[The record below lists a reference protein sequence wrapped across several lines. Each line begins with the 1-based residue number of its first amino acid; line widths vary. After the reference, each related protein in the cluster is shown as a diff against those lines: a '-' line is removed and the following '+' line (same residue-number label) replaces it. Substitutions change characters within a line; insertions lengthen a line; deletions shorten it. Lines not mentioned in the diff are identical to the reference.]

1 MGWLKPGFGP
11 TPGERAPPPRTTQPV
26 DRYDNA
32 HRNDVHRR
40 RPIDEEPSA
49 NEDRL
54 PEVPIDDDLVRRRRI
69 ETAVAFLA
77 SDAGSPY
84 RDVVDAV
91 RDFGMEQVGPN
102 WFLTPSDAVKGWEG
116 TAPSNPALDLRQQI
130 MNLQLGAADGG
141 NVAAGKA
148 FELTFPPPRKEDVA
162 AMWSSY
168 AAWKSDRSNLAN
180 GVALPG
186 DWAVSETNEF
196 QQILFGRP
204 LYALQDF
211 ETIRLRINSAF
222 KVDDTSGAVRNCIPS
237 KKAFVEWCLVTH
249 HGSAGKVSSRM
260 IAHVIHSI
268 QPAHQQQIGTFR
280 DAKFQEGRVERFDS
294 TAPMITAKID
304 ALVGGVA
311 TIEVV
316 ANLFKV
322 LMTDVHVKR
331 LSRVEVMHVDGENV
345 KVHFRI
351 NGLQAYW
358 QGASGSYLF
367 FPIEHATNWTASG
380 SWVLKE
386 VGREADEKPV
396 VFAEEANTFDD
407 VDYAVAVPWLRQLIN
422 THALPLGFVARM
434 MAETLVRFQSP
445 WDLSWTRDL
454 SGVRYGTFAV

>member
-1 MGWLKPGFGP
+1 MGWLKPVFGP
-11 TPGERAPPPRTTQPV
+11 TPGERESPPQRVTQPV
-26 DRYDNA
+26 DRYNNA
-32 HRNDVHRR
+32 HRNDVHRHL
-40 RPIDEEPSA
+40 PVDEEQPA

-54 PEVPIDDDLVRRRRI
+54 PEVPIDDDLVRRKRI

-84 RDVVDAV
+84 RDVVDPV
-91 RDFGMEQVGPN
+91 RDFGMERVGPN

-116 TAPSNPALDLRQQI
+116 TAPCNPALDLRQQI
-130 MNLQLGAADGG
+130 MNLQTGEEDDR
-141 NVAAGKA
+141 VAAGKA
-148 FELTFPPPRKEDVA
+148 FELTFAPPLKEGVA
-162 AMWSSY
+162 AMWKSY

-196 QQILFGRP
+196 QEILFGRP

-222 KVDDTSGAVRNCIPS
+222 KVEDRSGAVRNCIPS

-249 HGSAGKVSSRM
+249 KGIAGKVSSRM
-260 IAHVIHSI
+260 IAHAIHSI
-268 QPAHQQQIGTFR
+268 QPAHQQQIGIFR
-280 DAKFQEGRVERFDS
+280 DSKFQEGRVERFDS

-311 TIEVV
+311 AIEVI

-322 LMTDVHVKR
+322 LMSDVHVKR
-331 LSRVEVMHVDGENV
+331 HGREEVMHVDGENV

-367 FPIEHATNWTASG
+367 FPIEHAADWTASG
-380 SWVLKE
+380 EWFLKE
-386 VGREADEKPV
+386 AGKAANEKPV
-396 VFAEEANTFDD
+396 SFREENRVFED
-407 VDYAVAVPWLRQLIN
+407 VDYAVAIPWLRQLVN

-434 MAETLVRFQSP
+434 MTETLVRFQSP